1 MQRPQSNTLNTT
13 TQKLFKNHK
22 QTNKQT
28 NRQQQKTNQNIQVRT
43 EQHNMNILFTF
54 SNTSKLFRTTFSVFE
69 DVMTP

>member
-13 TQKLFKNHK
+13 TRKLFKKQQTNK

-28 NRQQQKTNQNIQVRT
+28 TKKTNQNIQVRT

-69 DVMTP
+69 DVMSP

>member
-13 TQKLFKNHK
+13 TRKLFKK
-22 QTNKQT
+22 QQTNKQT
-28 NRQQQKTNQNIQVRT
+28 TKQTNQNIQVRT